1 PQPEHR
7 GAIGDDGHRVVLHGE
22 GEGPLTIVADGQA
35 HAGDTRCVH
44 HGEVV
49 PGADGH
55 LVLDLDLPAQV
66 HQERAVRDVDD
77 PYPGDVTEAGDDLL
91 AMDAVPGL
99 DRDVP
104 DDPITQGP
112 LRPSWSP
119 QPRHDSRAT
128 FAPIREGEYPALRS
142 VPSGRDVY
150 TAI

>member
-1 PQPEHR
+1 M
-7 GAIGDDGHRVVLHGE
+7 LHGE
-22 GEGPLTIVADGQA
+22 GEGPLTIVADGQT
-35 HAGDTRCVH
+35 HAGNTRCVH

-104 DDPITQGP
+104 DDPITQG
-112 LRPSWSP
+112 LDEIHRPDVPARVTDRRSHPP
-119 QPRHDSRAT
+119 QHPGPVLDLHTEGDAVARAGSDGHGRPYT
-128 FAPIREGEYPALRS
+128 PAGTMVML
-142 VPSGRDVY
+142 
-150 TAI
+150 